1 MNFFDCELKKEAD
14 NYYAYIGSAKVALPM
29 YISEALKKR
38 GNVPAKAVLGVRPEN
53 LILCADGTPN
63 SVSAEIK
70 VTEMMGSELHIHASC
85 ELGKDV
91 ILRVQIADMTDEE
104 QTELIRRKKF
114 AFTLRER
121 TVNVF
126 DPEDGRNLA
135 VENAV
140 AVPKKQEAPADGLIT
155 IDDFGKVKLQ
165 VVEIVEAEP
174 VPKADKL
181 LKLIVDTG
189 TEKRQVVSGIAKHYE
204 ISELIGKRVI
214 LVMNLK
220 PAKLRGVESQGM
232 ILAATKGDELEV
244 VTVDMPVGSIVR

>member
-1 MNFFDCELKKEAD
+1 MHIGEAQQLFPRIELDAEDKAQAQTPKKGKQSNKE
-14 NYYAYIGSAKVALPM
+14 
-29 YISEALKKR
+29 
-38 GNVPAKAVLGVRPEN
+38 KAE
-53 LILCADGTPN
+53 
-63 SVSAEIK
+63 
-70 VTEMMGSELHIHASC
+70 
-85 ELGKDV
+85 
-91 ILRVQIADMTDEE
+91 
-104 QTELIRRKKF
+104 
-114 AFTLRER
+114 
-121 TVNVF
+121 
-126 DPEDGRNLA
+126 
-135 VENAV
+135 
-140 AVPKKQEAPADGLIT
+140 KKQEAPADGLIT

-189 TEKRQVVSGIAKHYE
+189 EEKRQVVSGIAKHYE
-204 ISELIGKRVI
+204 ISDLIGKRVI

>member
-1 MNFFDCELKKEAD
+1 PAGMHIGEAQQLFPRIELAEEDKAQAQASKKE
-14 NYYAYIGSAKVALPM
+14 KQPKQ
-29 YISEALKKR
+29 E
-38 GNVPAKAVLGVRPEN
+38 KAE
-53 LILCADGTPN
+53 
-63 SVSAEIK
+63 
-70 VTEMMGSELHIHASC
+70 
-85 ELGKDV
+85 
-91 ILRVQIADMTDEE
+91 
-104 QTELIRRKKF
+104 
-114 AFTLRER
+114 
-121 TVNVF
+121 
-126 DPEDGRNLA
+126 
-135 VENAV
+135 
-140 AVPKKQEAPADGLIT
+140 KKQEAAGDGLIT

-189 TEKRQVVSGIAKHYE
+189 TEKRKVVSGIAKHYE
-204 ISELIGKRVI
+204 IGDLIGKRVI

>member
-1 MNFFDCELKKEAD
+1 
-14 NYYAYIGSAKVALPM
+14 
-29 YISEALKKR
+29 
-38 GNVPAKAVLGVRPEN
+38 
-53 LILCADGTPN
+53 
-63 SVSAEIK
+63 
-70 VTEMMGSELHIHASC
+70 
-85 ELGKDV
+85 
-91 ILRVQIADMTDEE
+91 
-104 QTELIRRKKF
+104 
-114 AFTLRER
+114 
-121 TVNVF
+121 
-126 DPEDGRNLA
+126 
-135 VENAV
+135 
-140 AVPKKQEAPADGLIT
+140 GLIT

-204 ISELIGKRVI
+204 IGDLIGKRVI